1 MKLGMSLKSGGKQAW
16 NDNFE
21 LVGDSAVLILVGDHF
36 TSECLQRITELL
48 AFVTNPRR
56 ISEFLNGAVVIC

>member
-21 LVGDSAVLILVGDHF
+21 LVGDSAVLIWLE
-36 TSECLQRITELL
+36 TILL
-48 AFVTNPRR
+48 
-56 ISEFLNGAVVIC
+56 LNACNGSLNFFSQTGIPEESQNSRMVR